1 MILVTGGMGFLGLHT
16 AKALLD
22 TGQSVLLTRHRAT
35 LEPDFLAA
43 EMGKRVHVVK
53 VDVCDAH
60 AVDSLFESHEIDG
73 VVHLA
78 VPPRAGMGPA
88 QEMTAAAN
96 MFLPVI
102 SAAIHVGV
110 ARIVMGSSLAVYIGN
125 DGDTWHEGDAVSLQ
139 SVHPIAAI
147 KRSEEAIASF
157 LTHATDTTIVRARIT
172 NIWGPLYR
180 TMLNVPSRIALL
192 AAGREE
198 QLRDLPDPRNAHP
211 DDLLDLMHAS
221 DCAAALAQLQC
232 ADLLEHDVYN
242 VATGELVRYGDLV
255 DAANAAGARPA
266 IELRA
271 LERTPARAPRLATER
286 LQALGFRPQVTIA
299 RGIADYV
306 DWLRHHDT

>member
-1 MILVTGGMGFLGLHT
+1 
-16 AKALLD
+16 
-22 TGQSVLLTRHRAT
+22 
-35 LEPDFLAA
+35 
-43 EMGKRVHVVK
+43 
-53 VDVCDAH
+53 
-60 AVDSLFESHEIDG
+60 
-73 VVHLA
+73 

-96 MFLPVI
+96 MFLPVV
-102 SAAIHVGV
+102 SAAIKAGV

-125 DGDTWHEGDAVSLQ
+125 DGDTWDESDAVSLR
-139 SVHPIAAI
+139 STHPIAAI

-157 LTHATDTTIVRARIT
+157 LTHASETTIVRARIT

-198 QLRDLPDPRNAHP
+198 QLGDLPDPRNAHP

-221 DCAAALAQLQC
+221 DCAAALARLQC
-232 ADLLEHDVYN
+232 ADRLEHDVYN

-271 LERTPARAPRLATER
+271 LERTPARAPRLATGHDRPRHSR
-286 LQALGFRPQVTIA
+286 LRRLASPP
-299 RGIADYV
+299 
-306 DWLRHHDT
+306 RHVSPRRRRTC